1 MVLGLCSFLLWPAE
15 SFGRAFVRFVHAVPG
30 VATASVQVTY
40 PGGSPQTVGSIGF
53 GQATPWLPVA
63 SGRVRWALVKSGST
77 LAHGAATIGHGA
89 YDIVALAKPSG
100 VALGIYSARGGK
112 AGTSLV
118 RVIHAAPELGSP
130 ELEFDGKVVLRSLG
144 FTVATPYLSVPPGTH
159 SVAAMKAGDT
169 APLLSVKDVRLQA
182 GKSYSAV
189 VVGSRGQMVRALLL
203 ADHSPPATS
212 SKPAAP
218 AKRPSSRSHSAGTTV
233 TVQRGDSLW
242 AIAKRRLKP
251 GASNEAIYQEL
262 VKIWNLNA
270 QRIGTGDPNL
280 IFPGQRL
287 TMPK

>member
-1 MVLGLCSFLLWPAE
+1 
-15 SFGRAFVRFVHAVPG
+15 
-30 VATASVQVTY
+30 
-40 PGGSPQTVGSIGF
+40 
-53 GQATPWLPVA
+53 
-63 SGRVRWALVKSGST
+63 
-77 LAHGAATIGHGA
+77 
-89 YDIVALAKPSG
+89 
-100 VALGIYSARGGK
+100 
-112 AGTSLV
+112 
-118 RVIHAAPELGSP
+118 
-130 ELEFDGKVVLRSLG
+130 
-144 FTVATPYLSVPPGTH
+144 
-159 SVAAMKAGDT
+159 MKAGDT

-182 GKSYSAV
+182 GKS
-189 VVGSRGQMVRALLL
+189 SRPRGGEPRQLVRALLL